1 MPEPVHRRGVTRRLG
16 KRPPEEV
23 LVEPEGAAVR
33 VAVMQVHVCRLEVR
47 RRNADALQQR
57 RLEVRHVPREPRLNP
72 VGVAFAQ
79 LRRPGTVAD
88 VELARGI
95 PLDSPRQLLE
105 LDPDHRC
112 SLRRPR
118 GIHRRRLPDDD
129 RRLGR
134 QQPALRLVHGPRDA
148 VEPRGEVDDRRA
160 SEPVV
165 TGPARRLRQG
175 QVDLHL
181 FAEGQDW
188 KIYEKFGAHLRTV
201 GDAAGVYFAVWA
213 PNAQRVSVVG
223 DFNNWDG
230 RVNPMRKLVGSG
242 VWELFLPG
250 IKQGAHYKFEIR
262 SQTGAVLL
270 KSDPFAFFNQPGK
283 STASLIYDLERYAWN
298 DGEWMEARRKKNW
311 PQSPISI
318 YEVHLGSW
326 RRKTEERNRQ
336 LSYLELADTLL
347 PYVLEMGYTH
357 IELLPVAEHPF
368 EGSWGYQVTNY
379 YAPTSRFGPPDDFR
393 HFVDKCHQAGVGVI
407 MDWVPAHFP
416 KDAHALAE
424 FDGTD
429 LYEHMDPRQGE
440 HQDWG
445 TLIFNYGRNEVRNFL
460 IGNALFW
467 FDKYHVDGLRV
478 DAVASMLYLDYS
490 RKPGQWVPNVYGGR
504 ENLDAIHFLKQFN
517 EVCYERFPGII
528 TIAEES
534 TSWPGVSRP
543 TYLGGLGFGFK
554 WNMGWMHDFLEYMSI
569 DPIYRKYHHGN
580 ITFSLLYA
588 FQENFI
594 LVLSHDEV
602 VYGKRS
608 LLSKMPGDEWQ
619 QFANLRMFLAWMYG
633 QPGKKL
639 LFMGGE
645 FGQWNEWNHDTS
657 LDWELL
663 QLPRH
668 DGLRRLVQ
676 HLNYIYKSEPALW
689 QFDDAYE
696 GFDWIDFH
704 DADNS
709 VVSFLRKSR
718 GGDIIAFVVNAT
730 PVVRYNYRLG
740 IPEPGLYREIIN
752 TDGETYGG
760 SNVGNLGVVQS
771 ENVPWMGRE
780 HSILIHLPPL
790 ATLAFKL
797 ERLS

>member
-1 MPEPVHRRGVTRRLG
+1 MKAFEIAGVPRDEISRFVKGLHSDPFGVLG
-16 KRPPEEV
+16 PHKIGDG
-23 LVEPEGAAVR
+23 VEVR
-33 VAVMQVHVCRLEVR
+33 VFRPDARAIEVVL
-47 RRNADALQQR
+47 D
-57 RLEVRHVPREPRLNP
+57 REPDNP
-72 VGVAFAQ
+72 IAAERIDKEGFFCVTVPGAGSDIPYH
-79 LRRPGTVAD
+79 LRIVK
-88 VELARGI
+88 
-95 PLDSPRQLLE
+95 
-105 LDPDHRC
+105 PDG
-112 SLRRPR
+112 SEEFT
-118 GIHRRRLPDDD
+118 
-129 RRLGR
+129 
-134 QQPALRLVHGPRDA
+134 RDA
-148 VEPRGEVDDRRA
+148 YQY
-160 SEPVV
+160 
-165 TGPARRLRQG
+165 GPIMG
-175 QVDLHL
+175 DIDLHL
-181 FAEGQDW
+181 FSEGQHW
-188 KIYEKFGAHLRTV
+188 KIYEKLGAHLQAI
-201 GDAAGVYFAVWA
+201 GDATGVYFAVWA

-223 DFNNWDG
+223 DFNHWDG
-230 RVNPMRKLVGSG
+230 RVNPMRKLLGAG

-250 IKQGAHYKFEIR
+250 IKQGTHYKFEIR
-262 SQTGAVLL
+262 TQTGAVLL
-270 KSDPFAFFNQPGK
+270 KSDPFAFFNQHGK
-283 STASLIYDLERYAWN
+283 STASLVYDLERYTWN
-298 DGEWMEARRKKNW
+298 DADWIEARRQKNW

-326 RRKTEERNRQ
+326 RRKEGNCQ
-336 LSYLELADTLL
+336 LTYLELADTLL
-347 PYVLEMGYTH
+347 QYVVEMGYTH

-393 HFVDKCHQAGVGVI
+393 HFIDKCHQAGIGVI

-467 FDKYHVDGLRV
+467 LDKYHIDGLRV

-504 ENLDAIHFLKQFN
+504 ENLDAIHFLKRFN

-534 TSWPGVSRP
+534 TAWPGVTRP

-554 WNMGWMHDFLEYMSI
+554 WNMGWMHDFLHYMSI
-569 DPIYRKYHHGN
+569 DPIYRRYHHGN

-608 LLSKMPGDEWQ
+608 LLSKMPGDEWRK
-619 QFANLRMFLAWMYG
+619 FANLRMFLAWMYG
-633 QPGKKL
+633 HPGKKL

-645 FGQWNEWNHDTS
+645 FGQSNEWNHDTQ
-657 LDWELL
+657 LDWQLL
-663 QLPRH
+663 ELPRH
-668 DGLRRLVQ
+668 DGLHRLVQ
-676 HLNYIYKSEPALW
+676 HLNYTYKNEPALW
-689 QFDDAYE
+689 QLDDTYD

-704 DADNS
+704 DAENS
-709 VVSFLRKSR
+709 VVSFLRKSQE
-718 GGDIIAFVVNAT
+718 GDIVAFVVNAT

-740 IPEPGLYREIIN
+740 VPESGFYREIIN

-760 SNVGNLGVVQS
+760 SNIGNLGGVQS
-771 ENVPWMGRE
+771 EAQEWMGRE
-780 HSILIHLPPL
+780 HSILVHLPPL

-797 ERLS
+797 EK

>member
-1 MPEPVHRRGVTRRLG
+1 MKAFEIAGLPPDEVNRFVGGEHSDPFRVLGPHRVGDDLEIRVF
-16 KRPPEEV
+16 RPDARKIEIVLDQHPEE
-23 LVEPEGAAVR
+23 PIAAQKIQQDGFFCATV
-33 VAVMQVHVCRLEVR
+33 
-47 RRNADALQQR
+47 RNATRDLPY
-57 RLEVRHVPREPRLNP
+57 H
-72 VGVAFAQ
+72 
-79 LRRPGTVAD
+79 LRVTDWEGSHYLMR
-88 VELARGI
+88 
-95 PLDSPRQLLE
+95 
-105 LDPDHRC
+105 DPY
-112 SLRRPR
+112 
-118 GIHRRRLPDDD
+118 
-129 RRLGR
+129 
-134 QQPALRLVHGPRDA
+134 QYGPIM
-148 VEPRGEVDDRRA
+148 GE
-160 SEPVV
+160 
-165 TGPARRLRQG
+165 
-175 QVDLHL
+175 VDLHL
-181 FAEGQDW
+181 FAEGQHW
-188 KIYEKFGAHLRTV
+188 KIYDKFGAHVRTI
-201 GDAAGVYFAVWA
+201 GDASGVYFAVWA
-213 PNAQRVSVVG
+213 PNAQRLSVVG
-223 DFNNWDG
+223 DFNGWDG
-230 RVNPMRKLVGSG
+230 RVNPMRRLVGSG

-262 SQTGAVLL
+262 TQAGALLL
-270 KSDPFAFFNQPGK
+270 KSDPFAFFNQHGK
-283 STASLIYDLERYAWN
+283 STASLVYDLERYIWN
-298 DGEWMEARRKKNW
+298 DGAWMESRGTHNW
-311 PQSPISI
+311 PKSPISI

-326 RRKTEERNRQ
+326 RRKDEEGNRH
-336 LSYLELADTLL
+336 LSYLELAETLL

-379 YAPTSRFGPPDDFR
+379 YAPTSRFGTPDEFR
-393 HFVDKCHQAGVGVI
+393 YFIDKCHQAGIGVI

-445 TLIFNYGRNEVRNFL
+445 TLIFNFGRNEVRNFL

-467 FDKYHVDGLRV
+467 LDKYHIDGLRV

-490 RKPGQWVPNVYGGR
+490 RKPGQWIPNVYGGR
-504 ENLDAIHFLKQFN
+504 ENLDAIYFLKRFN
-517 EVCYERFPGII
+517 EVCYERFPGIM

-534 TSWPGVSRP
+534 TAWPGVSRP

-554 WNMGWMHDFLEYMSI
+554 WNMGWMHDFLQYMSL
-569 DPIYRKYHHGN
+569 DPIFRRYHHGN

-588 FQENFI
+588 FQENFV

-608 LLSKMPGDEWQ
+608 LLSKMPGDEWR

-633 QPGKKL
+633 HPGKKL

-645 FGQWNEWNHDTS
+645 FGQRNEWNHDTS
-657 LDWELL
+657 LDW
-663 QLPRH
+663 QLVSLPPH

-689 QFDDAYE
+689 QLDDTYE

-704 DADNS
+704 DAENS

-718 GGDIIAFVVNAT
+718 DGDVVAFVVNAT
-730 PVVRYNYRLG
+730 PVVRYDYRLG
-740 IPEPGLYREIIN
+740 VPESGFYRELIN
-752 TDGETYGG
+752 TDAETYGG
-760 SNVGNLGVVQS
+760 SNVGNLGGVQTQD
-771 ENVPWMGRE
+771 VPWMGRE
-780 HSILIHLPPL
+780 HSILINLPPL

-797 ERLS
+797 ER

>member
-1 MPEPVHRRGVTRRLG
+1 MKAFEIAG
-16 KRPPEEV
+16 
-23 LVEPEGAAVR
+23 
-33 VAVMQVHVCRLEVR
+33 
-47 RRNADALQQR
+47 
-57 RLEVRHVPREPRLNP
+57 VPRDEVSRF
-72 VGVAFAQ
+72 V
-79 LRRPGTVAD
+79 
-88 VELARGI
+88 
-95 PLDSPRQLLE
+95 
-105 LDPDHRC
+105 
-112 SLRRPR
+112 R
-118 GIHRRRLPDDD
+118 GIHSDPFRVLGPHGVGDDLEMRVFRPDARSVDILLD
-129 RRLGR
+129 REPNKPIAAERIEQEGFFLATVPGATR
-134 QQPALRLVHGPRDA
+134 DVPYHVRITDRDGSQHIIRDPYQYGPIM
-148 VEPRGEVDDRRA
+148 GE
-160 SEPVV
+160 
-165 TGPARRLRQG
+165 
-175 QVDLHL
+175 VDLHL
-181 FAEGQDW
+181 FAEGQHW

-230 RVNPMRKLVGSG
+230 RVNPMRKLVDAG

-250 IKQGAHYKFEIR
+250 IEQGAHYKFEIR
-262 SQTGAVLL
+262 TQANAVLL
-270 KSDPFAFFNQPGK
+270 KSDPFAFFNQHGK
-283 STASLIYDLERYAWN
+283 ATASLVYDLERYTWN
-298 DGEWMEARRKKNW
+298 DGEWMEVRRTKNW
-311 PQSPISI
+311 PQSPINI

-326 RRKTEERNRQ
+326 RRKTEEGNRQ
-336 LSYLELADTLL
+336 LSYLELAEELL
-347 PYVLEMGYTH
+347 PYVVEMGYTH
-357 IELLPVAEHPF
+357 IELLPIAEHPF

-393 HFVDKCHQAGVGVI
+393 HFVDKCHQAGIGVI

-424 FDGTD
+424 FDGTH
-429 LYEHMDPRQGE
+429 LYEHRDPRQGE

-467 FDKYHVDGLRV
+467 LDRYHIDGLRV

-490 RKPGQWVPNVYGGR
+490 RKPGQWIPNAYGGR

-517 EVCYERFPGII
+517 EVCYERFPGIM

-543 TYLGGLGFGFK
+543 VYLGGLGFGFK

-569 DPIYRKYHHGN
+569 DPIYRRYHHGN

-619 QFANLRMFLAWMYG
+619 RFANLRMFLAWMYG

-645 FGQWNEWNHDTS
+645 FGQPNEWNHDTS

-663 QLPRH
+663 KLPRH
-668 DGLRRLVQ
+668 DGLHRLVQ
-676 HLNYIYKSEPALW
+676 HLNYVYKSEPALW
-689 QFDDAYE
+689 QLDDTYE

-718 GGDIIAFVVNAT
+718 QGDIIAFVVNAT

-740 IPEPGLYREIIN
+740 VPEPGFYREIIN
-752 TDGETYGG
+752 TDAETYGG
-760 SNVGNLGVVQS
+760 SNVGNLGGVQS
-771 ENVPWMGRE
+771 EDLPWMGRE
-780 HSILIHLPPL
+780 HSVLIQLPPL
-790 ATLAFKL
+790 ATVAFKL
-797 ERLS
+797 ER

>member
-1 MPEPVHRRGVTRRLG
+1 MQAKAFEIAGLPRDEVSRFVAGLHSDPFGVLGPHKVGDDLEIRIFRPDARAIEVVLDQDPDNPVAAQRIDEEGFFCSGVT
-16 KRPPEEV
+16 
-23 LVEPEGAAVR
+23 GAER
-33 VAVMQVHVCRLEVR
+33 
-47 RRNADALQQR
+47 
-57 RLEVRHVPREPRLNP
+57 
-72 VGVAFAQ
+72 
-79 LRRPGTVAD
+79 D
-88 VELARGI
+88 VEYHLRIVKQDG
-95 PLDSPRQLLE
+95 SEE
-105 LDPDHRC
+105 LTRDPY
-112 SLRRPR
+112 
-118 GIHRRRLPDDD
+118 
-129 RRLGR
+129 
-134 QQPALRLVHGPRDA
+134 QFGPVMGDI
-148 VEPRGEVDDRRA
+148 
-160 SEPVV
+160 
-165 TGPARRLRQG
+165 
-175 QVDLHL
+175 DLHL
-181 FAEGQDW
+181 FREGQHW
-188 KIYEKFGAHLRTV
+188 KIYDKFGAHLRTI

-223 DFNNWDG
+223 DFNDWDG
-230 RVNPMRKLVGSG
+230 RVNPMRKLLSAG

-250 IKQGAHYKFEIR
+250 IKQAAHYKFEIR
-262 SQTGAVLL
+262 TLTDTVLL
-270 KSDPFAFFNQPGK
+270 KSDPFAFFNQHGK
-283 STASLIYDLERYAWN
+283 STASLVYDLERYSWN
-298 DGEWMEARRKKNW
+298 DAEWMEARQKKNW

-326 RRKTEERNRQ
+326 RRKEGNSQ
-336 LSYLELADTLL
+336 LTYLELADTLL

-393 HFVDKCHQAGVGVI
+393 NFIDKCHQAGVGVI

-445 TLIFNYGRNEVRNFL
+445 TLIFNFGRNEVRNFL

-467 FDKYHVDGLRV
+467 LDKYHIDGLRV

-490 RKPGQWVPNVYGGR
+490 REPGQWVPNVHGGR
-504 ENLDAIHFLKQFN
+504 ENLDAIYFLKRFN
-517 EVCYERFPGII
+517 EVCYERFPGTI

-534 TSWPGVSRP
+534 TAWPGVTRP

-554 WNMGWMHDFLEYMSI
+554 WNMGWMHDFLHYMSI
-569 DPIYRKYHHGN
+569 DPIYRKYHQSN

-588 FQENFI
+588 FTEHFI
-594 LVLSHDEV
+594 LVLSHDEI

-619 QFANLRMFLAWMYG
+619 KFANLRMFLAWMYG
-633 QPGKKL
+633 HPGKKL
-639 LFMGGE
+639 VFMGGE
-645 FGQWNEWNHDTS
+645 FGQASEWNHDTQ

-663 QLPRH
+663 KLPRH

-676 HLNYIYKSEPALW
+676 HLNYIYKNEPALW
-689 QFDDAYE
+689 QLDNTYD

-704 DADNS
+704 DAENS
-709 VVSFLRKSR
+709 VVSFLRKSQE
-718 GGDIIAFVVNAT
+718 GEMVVFIVNAT

-740 IPEPGLYREIIN
+740 VPESGFYREVIN

-760 SNVGNLGVVQS
+760 SNVGNLGGVQS
-771 ENVPWMGRE
+771 EAREWMGRQ

-790 ATLAFKL
+790 ATVALKL
-797 ERLS
+797 EK

>member
-1 MPEPVHRRGVTRRLG
+1 MKTFDIAG
-16 KRPPEEV
+16 
-23 LVEPEGAAVR
+23 
-33 VAVMQVHVCRLEVR
+33 
-47 RRNADALQQR
+47 
-57 RLEVRHVPREPRLNP
+57 VPRDEMSRF
-72 VGVAFAQ
+72 VAGTHSDPFRVLGPHRAGDD
-79 LRRPGTVAD
+79 LEIRVFRPDARAVDIIFDRESQKPISAESVHQDGFFCATVPGATRD
-88 VELARGI
+88 VPYR
-95 PLDSPRQLLE
+95 
-105 LDPDHRC
+105 
-112 SLRRPR
+112 
-118 GIHRRRLPDDD
+118 
-129 RRLGR
+129 
-134 QQPALRLVHGPRDA
+134 LRLTAWDGSQQTTRDPYQYGPIM
-148 VEPRGEVDDRRA
+148 GE
-160 SEPVV
+160 
-165 TGPARRLRQG
+165 
-175 QVDLHL
+175 VDLHL

-326 RRKTEERNRQ
+326 HRKTEEGNRQ

-393 HFVDKCHQAGVGVI
+393 HFVGKCHQAGVGVI

-467 FDKYHVDGLRV
+467 LDKYHVDGLRV

-645 FGQWNEWNHDTS
+645 FGQRNEWNHDTS
-657 LDWELL
+657 LDWQLL
-663 QLPRH
+663 CLPQH

-676 HLNYIYKSEPALW
+676 HLNHTYKSEPALW
-689 QFDDAYE
+689 QLDDIYE

>member
-1 MPEPVHRRGVTRRLG
+1 MKAFELGALPRDEVSRFVRGLHSDPFSVLGPHRIGDELEIRVFRPDARAVEIVLDGDSDRPVAAERVH
-16 KRPPEEV
+16 
-23 LVEPEGAAVR
+23 PEGFFCATVP
-33 VAVMQVHVCRLEVR
+33 
-47 RRNADALQQR
+47 DATR
-57 RLEVRHVPREPRLNP
+57 DVPYR
-72 VGVAFAQ
+72 
-79 LRRPGTVAD
+79 
-88 VELARGI
+88 
-95 PLDSPRQLLE
+95 
-105 LDPDHRC
+105 
-112 SLRRPR
+112 
-118 GIHRRRLPDDD
+118 
-129 RRLGR
+129 
-134 QQPALRLVHGPRDA
+134 LRLTASDGYQQLSRDPYQYGPIL
-148 VEPRGEVDDRRA
+148 GE
-160 SEPVV
+160 
-165 TGPARRLRQG
+165 
-175 QVDLHL
+175 VDLHL
-181 FAEGQDW
+181 FAEGQHW
-188 KIYEKFGAHLRTV
+188 KIYERFGAHLRTV

-230 RVNPMRKLVGSG
+230 RVNPMRKLLGAG

-250 IKQGAHYKFEIR
+250 IKQGAHYKFEI
-262 SQTGAVLL
+262 STQTGAVLL

-283 STASLIYDLERYAWN
+283 STASLVYDLERYGWS
-298 DGEWMEARRKKNW
+298 DSEWMEARQKKNW
-311 PQSPISI
+311 PRSAISI

-326 RRKTEERNRQ
+326 RRKTEDGNRQ
-336 LSYLELADTLL
+336 LTYLELADTLL
-347 PYVLEMGYTH
+347 PYVMEMGFTH

-393 HFVDKCHQAGVGVI
+393 HFIDKCHQAGIAVI

-424 FDGTD
+424 FDGTH

-440 HQDWG
+440 QQDWG

-467 FDKYHVDGLRV
+467 LDKYHIDGLRV

-490 RKPGQWVPNVYGGR
+490 RKPGQWIPNVYGGR
-504 ENLDAIHFLKQFN
+504 ENLDAVYFLKKFN
-517 EVCYERFPGII
+517 EVCYERFPGTT

-534 TSWPGVSRP
+534 TAWPGVSRP

-554 WNMGWMHDFLEYMSI
+554 WNMGWMHDFLQYMSV
-569 DPIYRKYHHGN
+569 DPIYRRYHHGN

-608 LLSKMPGDEWQ
+608 LLSKMPGDEWRK
-619 QFANLRMFLAWMYG
+619 FANLRMFLAWMYG
-633 QPGKKL
+633 HPGKKL

-645 FGQWNEWNHDTS
+645 FGQRNEWNHDTG
-657 LDWELL
+657 LDWQLL
-663 QLPRH
+663 KLPRH
-668 DGLRRLVQ
+668 DGLRRFVQ
-676 HLNYIYKSEPALW
+676 HVNHIYKSEPALW
-689 QFDDAYE
+689 QRDDTYD

-718 GGDIIAFVVNAT
+718 DVSAEPPERSDTSRGDIIAFVVNAT

-740 IPEPGLYREIIN
+740 VPEAGFYREIVN
-752 TDGETYGG
+752 SDAETYGG
-760 SNVGNLGVVQS
+760 SNVGNFGGVQS
-771 ENVPWMGRE
+771 ENREWMGRE
-780 HSILIHLPPL
+780 HSIVIHLPPL

-797 ERLS
+797 ER